1 MGSVGCAG
9 SPRLD
14 EWRPAAPGSAAL
26 AIATRLDEWRPAA
39 PGSAALAIAT
49 RLDEWRPAAPGSA
62 ALAIATRLDEWRPA
76 APGSAALAIATRLDE
91 WRPAAPGSAALAIAT
106 RFGAVPDPEP
116 QRSTAKGPMVSF
128 DSLSPGELAAV
139 HARNQQDYAELR
151 AKKLALDL
159 TRGKPS
165 AEQLDLS
172 NQLLSL
178 PGDDYRDA
186 EGTDTRNYGGLH
198 GLPDLRAI
206 FGELLGIPVQ
216 NLIAGNNSSLELMHD
231 LVAFSMLYGGVD
243 SPRPWKDEP
252 SVKFLCPVPGYD
264 RHFAITETMG
274 IEMIAVPMLQ
284 DGPDVDLIE
293 ELVAVDPAVK
303 GMWAVPVFGNPT
315 GVTYSWETT
324 RRLVQ
329 MRTAAPDFRLFWDN
343 AYAVHTLTH
352 DFIRQ
357 VDVLGLAAAAGN
369 PNRPYIFASTSKITF
384 AGAGVSFLGGSLG
397 NIAWYLQYA
406 GKKSIGPDKVNQ
418 LRHLRFLRDADGVR
432 LHMLRHQQILA
443 PKFALAAEIL
453 DNRLSDSK
461 IASWTEPKGG
471 YFISLDVLPGTARRT
486 VALAK
491 DAGIAVTEAG
501 ASFPYRKDPDDKNI
515 RIAPTFPSLPDLRDA
530 VDGLATCGL
539 LAASESL
546 LNLASSVPSVR

>member
-1 MGSVGCAG
+1 MS
-9 SPRLD
+9 
-14 EWRPAAPGSAAL
+14 
-26 AIATRLDEWRPAA
+26 
-39 PGSAALAIAT
+39 
-49 RLDEWRPAAPGSA
+49 
-62 ALAIATRLDEWRPA
+62 
-76 APGSAALAIATRLDE
+76 
-91 WRPAAPGSAALAIAT
+91 
-106 RFGAVPDPEP
+106 F
-116 QRSTAKGPMVSF
+116 VS
-128 DSLSPGELAAV
+128 LGRAELAAL
-139 HARNQQDYAELR
+139 HDRHQQDYAELQ

-159 TRGKPS
+159 TRGKP
-165 AEQLDLS
+165 APEQLDLS

-178 PGDDYRDA
+178 PGADYRDP
-186 EGTDTRNYGGLH
+186 EGVDTRNYGGLH
-198 GLPDLRAI
+198 GLPALRAV
-206 FGELLGIPVQ
+206 FAELLGIPVQ

-231 LVAFSMLYGGVD
+231 VVAFSMLYGGVD

-274 IEMIAVPMLQ
+274 VEMIPVPMLD

-293 ELVAVDPAVK
+293 ELVAADAAIK
-303 GMWAVPVFGNPT
+303 GMWTVPVFGNPT
-315 GVTYSWETT
+315 GVTYSWETV
-324 RRLVQ
+324 RRLALMQ
-329 MRTAAPDFRLFWDN
+329 TAAPDFRLFWDN

-357 VDVLGLAAAAGN
+357 VDVLGLAAKAGH
-369 PNRPYIFASTSKITF
+369 PHRPYVFASTSKITF
-384 AGAGVSFLGGSLG
+384 AGGGVSFFGGSLG

-418 LRHLRFLRDADGVR
+418 LRHLKFFGDADGVR

-443 PKFALAAEIL
+443 PKFALALEIL
-453 DNRLSDSK
+453 EQRLSDSK

-471 YFISLDVLPGTARRT
+471 YFISLDVLPGTARHT

-515 RIAPTFPSLPDLRDA
+515 RIAPTFPSLPDLRSA
-530 VDGLATCGL
+530 VDGLSTCAL
-539 LAASESL
+539 LAATEAL
-546 LNLASSVPSVR
+546 LARS

>member
-1 MGSVGCAG
+1 
-9 SPRLD
+9 
-14 EWRPAAPGSAAL
+14 
-26 AIATRLDEWRPAA
+26 
-39 PGSAALAIAT
+39 
-49 RLDEWRPAAPGSA
+49 
-62 ALAIATRLDEWRPA
+62 
-76 APGSAALAIATRLDE
+76 
-91 WRPAAPGSAALAIAT
+91 
-106 RFGAVPDPEP
+106 
-116 QRSTAKGPMVSF
+116 MVSLE
-128 DSLSPGELAAV
+128 SLSPAELAAA
-139 HARNQQDYAELR
+139 HTRHQQDYAGLQ

-159 TRGKPS
+159 TRGKP
-165 AEQLDLS
+165 APAQLDLS
-172 NQLLSL
+172 NPLLSL
-178 PGDDYRDA
+178 PGDDYRDS

-198 GLPDLRAI
+198 GLPELRAI

-243 SPRPWKDEP
+243 SHRPWMQEQDGI
-252 SVKFLCPVPGYD
+252 KFLCPVPGYD

-274 IEMIAVPMLQ
+274 IEMIPVPMLS
-284 DGPDVDLIE
+284 DGPDIGLIE
-293 ELVAVDPAVK
+293 ELVAADPAIK
-303 GMWAVPVFGNPT
+303 GMWTVPVFGNPT
-315 GVTYSWETT
+315 GVTYSWDTVL
-324 RRLVQ
+324 RLVQ

-352 DFIRQ
+352 DFVRQ

-369 PNRPYIFASTSKITF
+369 PNRPYVFASTSKITF

-406 GKKSIGPDKVNQ
+406 GKKSIGPDKINQ
-418 LRHLRFLRDADGVR
+418 LRHLRFFRDADGVR

-453 DNRLSDSK
+453 DQRLSDSK
-461 IASWTEPKGG
+461 IASWTDPKGG
-471 YFISLDVLPGTARRT
+471 YFISLDVLSGTAKRT

-501 ASFPYRKDPDDKNI
+501 ASFPYRKDPSDTNI

-530 VDGLATCGL
+530 VDGLATCAL

-546 LNLASSVPSVR
+546 LARDRV

>member
-1 MGSVGCAG
+1 
-9 SPRLD
+9 
-14 EWRPAAPGSAAL
+14 
-26 AIATRLDEWRPAA
+26 
-39 PGSAALAIAT
+39 
-49 RLDEWRPAAPGSA
+49 
-62 ALAIATRLDEWRPA
+62 
-76 APGSAALAIATRLDE
+76 
-91 WRPAAPGSAALAIAT
+91 
-106 RFGAVPDPEP
+106 
-116 QRSTAKGPMVSF
+116 MVSF
-128 DSLSPGELAAV
+128 DSLSPDELAAV
-139 HARNQQDYAELR
+139 HARNQQDYAELK

-165 AEQLDLS
+165 PEQLDLS

-198 GLPDLRAI
+198 GLPELRAI
-206 FGELLGIPVQ
+206 FAELLGMPVQ

-243 SPRPWKDEP
+243 SQRPWKDEP
-252 SVKFLCPVPGYD
+252 TVKFLCPVPGYD

-274 IEMIAVPMLQ
+274 IEMIPVPMLQ

-293 ELVAVDPAVK
+293 ELVAVDSAIR
-303 GMWAVPVFGNPT
+303 GMWTTPVFGNPT
-315 GVTYSWETT
+315 GVTYSWETA

-329 MRTAAPDFRLFWDN
+329 MQTAAPDFRLFWDN
-343 AYAVHTLTH
+343 AYAVHKLTH

-357 VDVLGLAAAAGN
+357 IDVLGLAAKAGN
-369 PNRPYIFASTSKITF
+369 PNRPYVFASTSKITF

-418 LRHLRFLRDADGVR
+418 LRHLRLFGDADGVR

-453 DNRLSDSK
+453 DQRLSDSK
-461 IASWTEPKGG
+461 IASWTDPKGG

-515 RIAPTFPSLPDLRDA
+515 RIAPTFPSPPDLRDA
-530 VDGLATCGL
+530 VDGLATCAL
-539 LAASESL
+539 LAATEL
-546 LNLASSVPSVR
+546 MLNLASSASSVR

>member
-1 MGSVGCAG
+1 
-9 SPRLD
+9 
-14 EWRPAAPGSAAL
+14 
-26 AIATRLDEWRPAA
+26 
-39 PGSAALAIAT
+39 
-49 RLDEWRPAAPGSA
+49 
-62 ALAIATRLDEWRPA
+62 
-76 APGSAALAIATRLDE
+76 
-91 WRPAAPGSAALAIAT
+91 
-106 RFGAVPDPEP
+106 
-116 QRSTAKGPMVSF
+116 MVSIG
-128 DSLSPGELAAV
+128 SLSPDELTAL
-139 HARNQQDYAELR
+139 HARHQQEYADLQI
-151 AKKLALDL
+151 KKLSLDL

-165 AEQLDLS
+165 AEQLNLS

-178 PGDDYRDA
+178 PGDDFRDD

-198 GLPDLRAI
+198 GLPGLRAV
-206 FGELLGIPVQ
+206 FGELLGIPVP

-231 LVAFSMLYGGVD
+231 LVVLSMLHGGVD

-252 SVKFLCPVPGYD
+252 AVKFLCPVPGYD
-264 RHFAITETMG
+264 RHFAVTETLG
-274 IEMIAVPMLQ
+274 IEMIPVPMLD

-293 ELVAVDPAVK
+293 ELVAVDPAIK

-315 GVTYSWETT
+315 GITYSWENV

-329 MRTAAPDFRLFWDN
+329 MQTAASDFRLFWDN
-343 AYAVHTLTH
+343 AYAVHTLTL

-357 VDVLGLAAAAGN
+357 VDVLGLAAKAGN
-369 PNRPYIFASTSKITF
+369 PNRPYVFASTSKITF
-384 AGAGVSFLGGSLG
+384 AGGGVSFLGGSLG

-406 GKKSIGPDKVNQ
+406 AKKSIGPDKINQ

-432 LHMLRHQQILA
+432 LHMLRHQQLLA
-443 PKFALAAEIL
+443 PKFALVLEIL
-453 DNRLSDSK
+453 EQRLGDAK

-501 ASFPYRKDPDDKNI
+501 ASFPYRKDPDDTNI
-515 RIAPTFPSLPDLRDA
+515 RIAPTFPPLPDLRNA
-530 VDGLATCGL
+530 VDGLATCAL

-546 LNLASSVPSVR
+546 LTSSSVR